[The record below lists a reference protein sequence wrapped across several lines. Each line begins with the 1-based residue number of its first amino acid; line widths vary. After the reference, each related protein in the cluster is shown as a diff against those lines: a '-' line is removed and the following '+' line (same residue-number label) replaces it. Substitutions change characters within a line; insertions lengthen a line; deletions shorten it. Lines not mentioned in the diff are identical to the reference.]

1 MNRSGLNWNKVEC
14 VYQVGSNVRSVRIMC
29 VTVTFYNCYWGIV
42 PQKKSVNCA
51 CHPVNRCRQIQAV
64 KKDCELS
71 AFAFQCVFDN
81 MFHELCWFDFA
92 LQEFNLR

>member
-1 MNRSGLNWNKVEC
+1 MNLSGLNWSRVEC
-14 VYQVGSNVRSVRIMC
+14 VYQVGSNVRSVPIMC
-29 VTVTFYNCYWGIV
+29 VTVTFYNCYSA
-42 PQKKSVNCA
+42 PKRSVNCA

-81 MFHELCWFDFA
+81 MFYELCWFDFA